1 MAKSKF
7 VSYEIE
13 NEQQLKSHTQQLV
26 DKTAYNLGFTTARKS
41 ITIRIGFKKGASH
54 VSWNSG
60 SEVSSAAL
68 AKWLMGGFRA
78 GGRKRIKA
86 RPAFGN
92 YLQYHS
98 EEMRD
103 ICVQVFRRH
112 DSIRN
117 KAYAA
122 GKAVMND
129 IKHKIYQGSL
139 GLAPNMGK
147 YAEKKYG
154 KGYGDIPL
162 VATKAL
168 LNDIEVTIE

>member
-1 MAKSKF
+1 MAKTKF
-7 VSYEIE
+7 VSYKVE
-13 NEQQLKSHTQQLV
+13 NEQQLKSHSQYLV
-26 DKTAYNLGFTTARKS
+26 DKATFDLGFTTARRDL
-41 ITIRIGFKKGASH
+41 IIRIGFRKGASH

-60 SEVSSAAL
+60 SEVSSVAL

-78 GGRKRIKA
+78 GGKRRIKA

-103 ICVQVFRRH
+103 ICVKAFRRH

-122 GKAVMND
+122 GKAIMND

>member
-1 MAKSKF
+1 MAKTKL
-7 VSYEIE
+7 VSYKVE
-13 NEQQLKSHTQQLV
+13 NEQQLKSHSQQLV
-26 DKTAYNLGFTTARKS
+26 DKATLDLGFTTARRDL
-41 ITIRIGFKKGASH
+41 TIRIGFKKGASH
-54 VSWNSG
+54 VSWNSK
-60 SEVSSAAL
+60 SVVSSAAL
-68 AKWLMGGFRA
+68 AKWLMSGFRA
-78 GGRKRIKA
+78 GGRRRIKA
-86 RPAFGN
+86 RPAFDN

-103 ICVQVFRRH
+103 ICVQAFKRH

-129 IKHKIYQGSL
+129 IKRKIYQGSL

-168 LNDIEVTIE
+168 LNDMEVTIE